1 MRRDEATGGRAA
13 VRAGPSSAETGPS
26 GRGTRRWRRAGLGGA
41 LGAAFGVAAVAV
53 GLLAAVAA
61 GDGWDAARAADS
73 EALWPML
80 QTSASP
86 VAIGRNDSALIVAIE
101 GYSEVSEVPGAVAS
115 GRAWLDWLGKTRGVP
130 DTRLKLL
137 TDRHAINITIVKE
150 AQRLAQATP
159 EGGVFWLV
167 FIGHGAPSEDG
178 QDGVLVGY
186 DAQQTADGLY
196 ARSVRRGEL
205 LEAIRKARGG
215 AGGETVAILDA
226 CFSGKTATG
235 AIVSGLQPLLV
246 TRGGGRGLRET
257 IASAGGADEF
267 AGPLPG
273 LGQPAFSYLLLGA
286 LSGWRE
292 ADSDQDGA
300 VSLQE
305 GVKYARDA
313 LATVVSDRTQTPQ
326 VEGDLGRAPLV
337 RVAGAGPRLSEVQR
351 RLSEG
356 AGEAEVKRVAVSVD
370 VPGGRLD
377 GGAKAVG
384 STRMRADIAK
394 AAAYEAFVNGKK
406 AALSQEREPS
416 RAPADKAAAW
426 ARVVE
431 LAAAADN
438 AAWQG
443 QAAANASGWRKVE
456 ALRPGLIS
464 AWEAVSALLPLSVVP
479 RADKVRML
487 TDLLVAYDRLG
498 GEAAFS
504 SAQAALRQLGEAA
517 PDAWRAFTDE
527 GGPGAVGAGLAL
539 DVNVAHSR
547 WAQSVHDARAA
558 AQQAEKDEGASAA
571 KRAEAWAGL
580 AGALGRAPADLP
592 EARRSEAARQTIEA
606 NAHARSWRDL
616 AARAPQ
622 AATEWAE
629 LRTGLALETVSL
641 ADKRAWVADFLG
653 TFGQL
658 ATEAPVREA
667 RQAEG
672 LLAKGDAFPLKTLD
686 RASVEARRQQA
697 AEAAAKDAPR
707 GFVRVEPG
715 RFTMGSPSSEEG
727 RDDSEVQHTV
737 SISRPFWLQATEVT
751 QGQWEAVMGTKPSYF
766 GACGKDCPVENVSWF
781 DAVAYLNALSKR
793 EGLEPCY
800 TMTGCSGR
808 AGGGCGSEFYCAG
821 DYQCNGVAFVGL
833 GCSGYRLPT
842 EAEWEYAA
850 RAGTTAARYG
860 QLDAVGWYD
869 GNSGNTTHRVASK
882 QANAWGLHDMLGN
895 VWEWVQDWYASY
907 PSGAVSDPQGPASG
921 GRRVY
926 RGGGWGSEA
935 RNVRAANRVRDAPA
949 LRGDDLGL
957 RAARS
962 VP

>member
-1 MRRDEATGGRAA
+1 MRGDGATARRAA
-13 VRAGPSSAETGPS
+13 QTAVGPAGVAWRRERRPGVCGT
-26 GRGTRRWRRAGLGGA
+26 GRGAA
-41 LGAAFGVAAVAV
+41 LRGMALAV
-53 GLLAAVAA
+53 GVLAALA
-61 GDGWDAARAADS
+61 GAGVRDAARAADG
-73 EALWPML
+73 EALWPKL
-80 QTSASP
+80 EGAASP
-86 VAIGRNDSALIVAIE
+86 VVTGRDDSALVIAIE
-101 GYSEVSEVPGAVAS
+101 RYSEVSEVPGAVAS
-115 GRAWLDWLGKTRGVP
+115 GRAWLDWLGRTRGVP
-130 DTRLKLL
+130 DMRLKLL
-137 TDRHAINITIVKE
+137 TEKDAFNAAILAE

-159 EGGVFWLV
+159 AGGVFWLV
-167 FIGHGAPSEDG
+167 FIGHGAPSQDG
-178 QDGVLVGY
+178 RDGVLVGY
-186 DAQQTADGLY
+186 DAQQTAIGLY
-196 ARSVRRGEL
+196 SRSVRQGEL
-205 LEAIRKARGG
+205 LEAIRRARGG

-226 CFSGKTATG
+226 CFSGKTPAG
-235 AIVSGLQPLLV
+235 ALVSGLQPLLV

-292 ADSDQDGA
+292 ADADGDGA

-305 GVKYARDA
+305 GVKYAREA
-313 LATVVSDRTQTPQ
+313 LAVVVSDRRQTPQ

-356 AGEAEVKRVAVSVD
+356 AGEAAVRRVGVSVD
-370 VPGGRLD
+370 VLGGRLE

-384 STRMRADIAK
+384 STRLRADIAK
-394 AAAYEAFVNGKK
+394 YAAYEALVKAK
-406 AALSQEREPS
+406 DAALTGEREVS
-416 RAPADKAAAW
+416 RAASDKAAAW

-431 LAAAADN
+431 LAEAADN
-438 AAWQG
+438 AGWQA
-443 QAAANASGWRKVE
+443 QAAANAAGWRKVE
-456 ALRPGLIS
+456 GLRPGLTT

-479 RADKVRML
+479 RADKVQML
-487 TDLLVAYDRLG
+487 REVLVAYDRLG
-498 GEAAFS
+498 GEAAFRA
-504 SAQAALRQLGEAA
+504 AQAALRQLGEAA
-517 PDAWRAFTDE
+517 PEAWRAFTDE
-527 GGPGAVGAGLAL
+527 GGPGAVGAGLVL

-547 WAQSVHDARAA
+547 WFQSVHDARSAA
-558 AQQAEKDEGASAA
+558 EQAEKDSNASATR
-571 KRAEAWAGL
+571 RAEGWSAL
-580 AGALGRAPADLP
+580 AAALGRAPSDLP
-592 EARRSEAARQTIEA
+592 EARRAEATRQTTEA
-606 NAHARSWRDL
+606 SAHARSWRDL

-629 LRTGLALETVSL
+629 LRTGLALETVPL
-641 ADKRAWVADFLG
+641 AEKRAWVADFLG
-653 TFGQL
+653 AFGQL
-658 ATEAPVREA
+658 TTEAPVREA

-686 RASVEARRQQA
+686 RASADARRQQA
-697 AEAAAKDAPR
+697 SEAAAKDAPR

-727 RDDSEVQHTV
+727 RYDWEVQRTV
-737 SISRPFWLQATEVT
+737 TISRPFWLQATEVT
-751 QGQWEAVMGTKPSYF
+751 QGQWEAVMGTKPSRF
-766 GACGKDCPVENVSWF
+766 RACGKDCPVENVSWF

-793 EGLEPCY
+793 EGLQPCY

-808 AGGGCGSEFYCAG
+808 AGGGCGSEAGCMG
-821 DYQCNGVAFVGL
+821 DYQCSGIAFVGL

-869 GNSGNTTHRVASK
+869 GNSGNTPHRVASK

-895 VWEWVQDWYASY
+895 VWEWVQDWYTSY
-907 PSGAVSDPQGPASG
+907 PSGAVSDPQGPSSG
-921 GRRVY
+921 GDRVP
-926 RGGGWGSEA
+926 RGGGWFSGA
-935 RNVRAANRVRDAPA
+935 RNARAANRFGDAPA
-949 LRGDDLGL
+949 GRNDYLGL